1 LSKTSTDTPR
11 KGPLKK
17 QILDVIGAKK
27 ELQLSQKERV
37 RALIETLFN
46 QKPDGKSVT
55 LQA

>member
-1 LSKTSTDTPR
+1 LSQTSTDAPR

-37 RALIETLFN
+37 WALIETLFN